1 MKVEFYTLPNGRQ
14 PAREYILS
22 LDEGLRSKTMRT
34 IGMLRQYGHMIGEPE
49 LKHLEGGIFE
59 LRTTMGNNS
68 SRVLYFFVTG
78 GKAVLTHGF
87 SKKTKKTPRREIEKA
102 KSYRTDYSRRVGG
115 DDNG

>member
-49 LKHLEGGIFE
+49 SKHLEGGIFE
-59 LRTTMGNNS
+59 LRTTMGNN
-68 SRVLYFFVTG
+68 
-78 GKAVLTHGF
+78 
-87 SKKTKKTPRREIEKA
+87 
-102 KSYRTDYSRRVGG
+102 
-115 DDNG
+115 